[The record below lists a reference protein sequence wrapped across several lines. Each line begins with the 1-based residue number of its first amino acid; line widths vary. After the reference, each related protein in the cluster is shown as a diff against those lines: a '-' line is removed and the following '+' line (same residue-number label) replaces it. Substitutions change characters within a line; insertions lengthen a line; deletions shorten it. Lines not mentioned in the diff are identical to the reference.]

1 MAESTLGSGGG
12 GAKVLVVDDD
22 AALLRAIGR
31 QLEAAGVDVT
41 TCNSGPDAVECI
53 EAGSFDVILSDI
65 DMPGLTGIELLKLLR
80 ARHVEV
86 PVVLMTGSPSMDTA
100 VQAVEHGAI
109 KYLMKPLNS
118 AELLATVEK
127 AMQRTSRS
135 STRASV
141 TGGAV
146 LGERYRLVRRIGEGG
161 MSQVWEAKQLRTQR
175 EVAVKVLHTALNGH
189 PDLRERLLREARASS
204 QVGHPNVVDV
214 LDAFELPDGT
224 PVLVMPLLRGRT
236 LTTLLYPS
244 RRLSIAEAADL
255 LLPVVS
261 AVGTAHAHGVIHRDL
276 KPDNI
281 FVCEGPGGAVV
292 KVLDFGIAKLVGPE
306 SSDVRPLTATDTLVG
321 TPGYMSPEQAL
332 GERDV
337 DHRADEWSLG
347 AILYEAL
354 AGVPPVQVDSVG
366 AMAKVLFTEEI
377 VPLVEHAPDAP
388 ESVCSLVDRMLARE
402 RKDRP
407 WDLRDIYEELSKH
420 AHVSSPAFGVPS
432 GPASAPGA
440 FSEPASG
447 VLRAAGAPSALESA
461 ATECAPS
468 SSRGFR

>member
-1 MAESTLGSGGG
+1 MPESTLGSGGG

-22 AALLRAIGR
+22 VALLRAIGR

-41 TCNSGPDAVECI
+41 TCASSPEAVERI
-53 EAGSFDVILSDI
+53 EIGSFDVILSDI

-80 ARHVEV
+80 ARHIDV

-135 STRASV
+135 ATRASV
-141 TGGAV
+141 TAGAV

-175 EVAVKVLHTALNGH
+175 EIAVKVLHTALNGH

-224 PVLVMPLLRGRT
+224 PVLIMPLLRGRT
-236 LTTLLYPS
+236 LTTVLYPS
-244 RRLSIAEAADL
+244 RRLPLGDMADL

-261 AVGTAHAHGVIHRDL
+261 AVGTAHARGVIHRDL

-281 FVCEGPGGAVV
+281 FVCDAPGGTVV

-347 AILYEAL
+347 AILYETL

-366 AMAKVLFTEEI
+366 AMAKVLFTEKI
-377 VPLVEHAPDAP
+377 VPLAERAP
-388 ESVCSLVDRMLARE
+388 EVPRVVSSLVDRMLARE
-402 RKDRP
+402 RRDRP
-407 WDLRDIYEELSKH
+407 WDLREIYEELSKH
-420 AHVSSPAFGVPS
+420 ARVSSPAFGPPS
-432 GPASAPGA
+432 GPASATAA
-440 FSEPASG
+440 FPEPESG
-447 VLRAAGAPSALESA
+447 VLRAAGANSTLESA
-461 ATECAPS
+461 ATECVPS
-468 SSRGFR
+468 SRRFR